1 MELKDLDRLVEK
13 YARQGY
19 QQIRVKAG
27 DLEIA
32 VTKPSVTAPVN
43 AAASTNTVTN
53 PSADD
58 QAAAIT
64 NESAITES
72 TTTEAAIGA
81 TDTANV
87 TIPSPMVG
95 VVHLAPDLQ
104 VGQSVTAGQEL
115 GQIESM
121 KLFNPLVSPA
131 DGTLTAVL
139 IADNATVE
147 YEQPLFTLR
156 KDR

>member
-27 DLEIA
+27 DLEIE
-32 VTKPSVTAPVN
+32 VTKPALASETVTPV
-43 AAASTNTVTN
+43 AATPASTVAETEDEVVTL
-53 PSADD
+53 
-58 QAAAIT
+58 
-64 NESAITES
+64 
-72 TTTEAAIGA
+72 
-81 TDTANV
+81 
-87 TIPSPMVG
+87 PSPMVG
-95 VVHLAPDLQ
+95 GVHLAPDLK
-104 VGQSVTAGQEL
+104 VGQSLTAGQEL

-121 KLFNPLVSPA
+121 KLFNPLVSPT

-139 IADNATVE
+139 VADDATVE
-147 YEQPLFTLR
+147 YEQPLFTMR

>member
-27 DLEIA
+27 DLEIE
-32 VTKPSVTAPVN
+32 VTKPALASETVTPV
-43 AAASTNTVTN
+43 AATPASTVAETEDEVVTL
-53 PSADD
+53 
-58 QAAAIT
+58 
-64 NESAITES
+64 
-72 TTTEAAIGA
+72 
-81 TDTANV
+81 
-87 TIPSPMVG
+87 PSPMVG
-95 VVHLAPDLQ
+95 VVHLAPDLK
-104 VGQSVTAGQEL
+104 VGQEL

-121 KLFNPLVSPA
+121 KLFNPLVSPT

-139 IADNATVE
+139 VADDATVE
-147 YEQPLFTLR
+147 YEQPLFTMR

>member
-32 VTKPSVTAPVN
+32 VTKPSVTAPAN
-43 AAASTNTVTN
+43 ASASTQTTTD
-53 PSADD
+53 PSADN
-58 QAAAIT
+58 QVASAP
-64 NESAITES
+64 NESATTES
-72 TTTEAAIGA
+72 VSGTT
-81 TDTANV
+81 DMANV

-147 YEQPLFTLR
+147 YEQPLFTMR

>member
-64 NESAITES
+64 NES
-72 TTTEAAIGA
+72 TTTESAIGA

-147 YEQPLFTLR
+147 YEQPLFTMR

>member
-32 VTKPSVTAPVN
+32 VTKPSVTAP
-43 AAASTNTVTN
+43 AAASASTQTTTD

-58 QAAAIT
+58 QAASAT
-64 NESAITES
+64 NESATTES
-72 TTTEAAIGA
+72 VSDA

-147 YEQPLFTLR
+147 YEQPLFTMR

>member
-64 NESAITES
+64 NES
-72 TTTEAAIGA
+72 TTTESAIGA

-104 VGQSVTAGQEL
+104 V
-115 GQIESM
+115 
-121 KLFNPLVSPA
+121 VS
-131 DGTLTAVL
+131 
-139 IADNATVE
+139 
-147 YEQPLFTLR
+147 R
-156 KDR
+156 

>member
-27 DLEIA
+27 DLEIE
-32 VTKPSVTAPVN
+32 VTKPALASETVTPV
-43 AAASTNTVTN
+43 AATPASTVAETEDEVVTL
-53 PSADD
+53 S
-58 QAAAIT
+58 
-64 NESAITES
+64 
-72 TTTEAAIGA
+72 
-81 TDTANV
+81 
-87 TIPSPMVG
+87 SPMVG
-95 VVHLAPDLQ
+95 VVHLAPDLK
-104 VGQSVTAGQEL
+104 VGQSLTAGQEL

-121 KLFNPLVSPA
+121 KLFNPLVSPT

-139 IADNATVE
+139 VADDATVE
-147 YEQPLFTLR
+147 YEQPLFTMR

>member
-27 DLEIA
+27 DLEIE
-32 VTKPSVTAPVN
+32 VTKPALASETVTPV
-43 AAASTNTVTN
+43 AATPASTV
-53 PSADD
+53 A
-58 QAAAIT
+58 
-64 NESAITES
+64 ETED
-72 TTTEAAIGA
+72 EVVIL
-81 TDTANV
+81 
-87 TIPSPMVG
+87 PSPMVG
-95 VVHLAPDLQ
+95 VVHLAPDLK
-104 VGQSVTAGQEL
+104 VGQSLTAGQEL

-121 KLFNPLVSPA
+121 KLFNPLVSPT

-139 IADNATVE
+139 VADDATVE
-147 YEQPLFTLR
+147 YEQPLFTMR

>member
-27 DLEIA
+27 DLEIE
-32 VTKPSVTAPVN
+32 VTKPALASETVTPV
-43 AAASTNTVTN
+43 AATPASTVAETEDEVVTL
-53 PSADD
+53 
-58 QAAAIT
+58 
-64 NESAITES
+64 
-72 TTTEAAIGA
+72 
-81 TDTANV
+81 
-87 TIPSPMVG
+87 PSPMVG
-95 VVHLAPDLQ
+95 VVHLAPDLK
-104 VGQSVTAGQEL
+104 VGQSLTAGQEL

-121 KLFNPLVSPA
+121 KLFNPLVSPT

-139 IADNATVE
+139 VADDATVE
-147 YEQPLFTLR
+147 YEQPLITMR

>member
-64 NESAITES
+64 NESATTES
-72 TTTEAAIGA
+72 AIGA
-81 TDTANV
+81 TDTVNV

-147 YEQPLFTLR
+147 YEQPLFTMR

>member
-64 NESAITES
+64 NESATTES
-72 TTTEAAIGA
+72 AIGA

-147 YEQPLFTLR
+147 YEQPLFTMR

>member
-27 DLEIA
+27 DLEIE
-32 VTKPSVTAPVN
+32 VTQPMPASAPVVPTV
-43 AAASTNTVTN
+43 ATAASTADQTEDSVVTL
-53 PSADD
+53 
-58 QAAAIT
+58 
-64 NESAITES
+64 
-72 TTTEAAIGA
+72 
-81 TDTANV
+81 
-87 TIPSPMVG
+87 PSPMVG
-95 VVHLAPDLQ
+95 VVHLAPDLK
-104 VGQSVTAGQEL
+104 VGQALTAGQEL

-131 DGTLTAVL
+131 DGTLMAVL
-139 IADNATVE
+139 VADDATVE
-147 YEQPLFTLR
+147 YEQPLFTMR

>member
-27 DLEIA
+27 DLEIE
-32 VTKPSVTAPVN
+32 VTKPALASETVTPV
-43 AAASTNTVTN
+43 AATPASTVAETEDEVVTL
-53 PSADD
+53 PSL
-58 QAAAIT
+58 
-64 NESAITES
+64 
-72 TTTEAAIGA
+72 
-81 TDTANV
+81 
-87 TIPSPMVG
+87 MVG
-95 VVHLAPDLQ
+95 VVHLAPDLK
-104 VGQSVTAGQEL
+104 VGQSLTAGQEL

-121 KLFNPLVSPA
+121 KLFNPLVSPT

-139 IADNATVE
+139 VADDATVE
-147 YEQPLFTLR
+147 YEQPLFTMR

>member
-19 QQIRVKAG
+19 QHIRVKAG
-27 DLEIA
+27 DLEIE
-32 VTKPSVTAPVN
+32 VTKPTPSSATPTAP
-43 AAASTNTVTN
+43 ASVAEPVADEVVTL
-53 PSADD
+53 
-58 QAAAIT
+58 
-64 NESAITES
+64 
-72 TTTEAAIGA
+72 
-81 TDTANV
+81 
-87 TIPSPMVG
+87 PSPMVG
-95 VVHLAPDLQ
+95 VVHLAPDLK
-104 VGQSVTAGQEL
+104 VGQALTAGQEL

-139 IADNATVE
+139 VADNATVE
-147 YEQPLFTLR
+147 YEQPLFTMR

>member
-32 VTKPSVTAPVN
+32 VTKPSVTAPAN
-43 AAASTNTVTN
+43 ASASRQTTTD
-53 PSADD
+53 PSADN
-58 QAAAIT
+58 QVASVP
-64 NESAITES
+64 NESATTES
-72 TTTEAAIGA
+72 VSGT

-147 YEQPLFTLR
+147 YEQPLFTMR